1 MNRRVLIN
9 LIFFSAVF
17 VLMLYW
23 AVNNIVTIEA
33 VEQPYQIAG
42 EFDGAFGIGPDAE
55 VAYLGVSY
63 GRVSKV
69 ERIPGGVRV
78 QMKIDRDKKIPADST
93 AHIFRKSAVG
103 EPYIDITPPEDYE
116 GNEGPFVEKGEVIPQ
131 ERTTVPLQFSE
142 LLRSASRVISGVSP
156 ERTRTLLHELAVALN
171 GRAEALRRLAIS
183 GDELAATFA
192 AKTELLDR
200 LATNNTRLT
209 RVVTRHR
216 GSLGQSLT
224 NLREVAASLRAASND
239 TTLLLDRGSQLMGRT
254 ADLVGASKANLD
266 CLLRDLEDVIDLSTS
281 DRQLGNLRTLL
292 RDAGPAFAGV
302 WDSRDTEPDGV
313 WVRVNL
319 LFQTE
324 NPPPQYVP
332 PRELPDV
339 PDIEPC
345 RSSLPASGEDAGTAL
360 GAAKPGGGGGTGPL
374 SSPLQTGGLA
384 VGLALLAAVAV
395 LRTVERPI
403 RRA

>member
-17 VLMLYW
+17 VLMLFW

-33 VEQPYQIAG
+33 IERPYDIAG

-69 ERIPGGVRV
+69 ERIAGGVRID
-78 QMKIDRDKKIPADST
+78 MKIDRDQRIPEDST

-103 EPYIDITPPEDYE
+103 EPYIDLAPPEGYE
-116 GNEGPFVEKGEVIPQ
+116 GDEGPFLEKGAVIPQ

-171 GRAEALRRLAIS
+171 GRADALRRLTVA
-183 GDELAATFA
+183 GDQLAATFA
-192 AKTELLDR
+192 SRTELLDR

-209 RVVTRHR
+209 RVVTEHR
-216 GSLGQSLT
+216 SSLGQSLT
-224 NLREVAASLRAASND
+224 NLREVAAGLRAASED
-239 TTLLLDRGSQLMGRT
+239 TTVLLDRGSELMTRT
-254 ADLVGASKANLD
+254 ADLVDASKGNLD
-266 CLLRDLEDVIDLSTS
+266 CLLHDLEDVIDLSTS

-292 RDAGPAFAGV
+292 RDAPPAFAGV
-302 WDSRDTEPDGV
+302 FDSRDVEDDGV
-313 WVRVNL
+313 VWIRVNL
-319 LFQTE
+319 LFEPE

-345 RSSLPASGEDAGTAL
+345 Q
-360 GAAKPGGGGGTGPL
+360 
-374 SSPLQTGGLA
+374 SPLQPSGTQSDAGS
-384 VGLALLAAVAV
+384 AA
-395 LRTVERPI
+395 P
-403 RRA
+403 

>member
-33 VEQPYQIAG
+33 IERPYEIAG
-42 EFDGAFGIGPDAE
+42 EFDGAFGIGPDVE
-55 VAYLGVSY
+55 VTYLGVNHGS
-63 GRVSKV
+63 VSKV
-69 ERIPGGVRV
+69 ERIPGGVRIN
-78 QMKIDRDKKIPADST
+78 MKIQRDTRIPAEAT

-103 EPYIDITPPEDYE
+103 EPYVDLVPPEDYE
-116 GNEGPFVEKGEVIPQ
+116 GNDGPFLEKGEVIPQ

-171 GRAEALRRLAIS
+171 GRADALRRLTIA

-192 AKTELLDR
+192 ARTELLDR

-209 RVVTRHR
+209 RVVTAHR

-224 NLREVAASLRAASND
+224 NLREVAASLRAASTD
-239 TTLLLDRGSQLMGRT
+239 TTVLLDRGSQFMTRT
-254 ADLVGASKANLD
+254 ADLVDHSKANLD
-266 CLLRDLEDVIDLSTS
+266 CLLHDLEDVIDLATS
-281 DRQLGNLRTLL
+281 DPQLANLRTLL
-292 RDAGPAFAGV
+292 RDAPPAFAGV
-302 WDSRDTEPDGV
+302 FDSRDVEDDGV

-319 LFQTE
+319 LFEAE

-339 PDIEPC
+339 PDIDPC
-345 RSSLPASGEDAGTAL
+345 QSRLQPSDDGEASASGPA
-360 GAAKPGGGGGTGPL
+360 GGGGGGGDGPL
-374 SSPLQTGGLA
+374 SSPAQTAALGF
-384 VGLALLAAVAV
+384 GLALLSALAIMRS
-395 LRTVERPI
+395 LERPAG
-403 RRA
+403 RA